1 MIFLLALFFQ
11 ESYAQLRGFNTTNTT
26 LSAST
31 PYFTSDYE
39 VNLPAAI
46 LLPIAGV
53 AVCWCCLA
61 PGKERDAPC
70 S

>member
-1 MIFLLALFFQ
+1 MLFQ
-11 ESYAQLRGFNTTNTT
+11 VSYAQLRGFNTTNTT
-26 LSAST
+26 LSASDVI
-31 PYFTSDYE
+31 YFTSNYE

-46 LLPIAGV
+46 LLPLAGL
-53 AVCWCCLA
+53 AVCWCCLS